1 MKFEENAKVIS
12 QKKIADGVFD
22 MWIMTSN
29 IAENRPAVLVQT
41 NYDQRSWETADSWET
56 FRCALFFL

>member
-29 IAENRPAVLVQT
+29 IAEKAVPGQFQGCVKAASKTYKYL
-41 NYDQRSWETADSWET
+41 
-56 FRCALFFL
+56 

>member
-29 IAENRPAVLVQT
+29 IAEKAVPGQVH
-41 NYDQRSWETADSWET
+41 
-56 FRCALFFL
+56 FRVYQGCVKAASKTYKYL